1 VFEFQAMRGKDLP
14 DVADWADE
22 LDGFLDALPEDFH
35 YAVELRNPELLHD
48 LHGLVLQRHGVAHVF
63 NSWTDMPPIG
73 AQLDLPWTFPATF
86 TVARALLKPGR
97 KYEDAVR
104 QFQPYDQIREPLPDL
119 RRDLHRLMSE
129 AVRRRI
135 EALIVVNN
143 RAEGNAPGTIR
154 ALADKWK

>member
-1 VFEFQAMRGKDLP
+1 
-14 DVADWADE
+14 
-22 LDGFLDALPEDFH
+22 
-35 YAVELRNPELLHD
+35 
-48 LHGLVLQRHGVAHVF
+48 VAHVF
-63 NSWTDMPPIG
+63 NSWTEMPPIG
-73 AQLDLPWTFPATF
+73 AQLDLPWTFPTTF

-154 ALADKWK
+154 ALAEAWK

>member
-1 VFEFQAMRGKDLP
+1 
-14 DVADWADE
+14 
-22 LDGFLDALPEDFH
+22 
-35 YAVELRNPELLHD
+35 
-48 LHGLVLQRHGVAHVF
+48 
-63 NSWTDMPPIG
+63 MPPIG
-73 AQLDLPWTFPATF
+73 VQLDLPWTFSADF

-104 QFQPYDQIREPLPDL
+104 LFEPYERIQEPLPDL
-119 RRDLHRLMSE
+119 RRDLMRLMAE

-154 ALADKWK
+154 ALAAGHQSPSSA